1 MKAAGIC
8 VAGASLMLL
17 TSAAGAAQS
26 SVLNRN
32 GLTLSCSD
40 FSPSGG
46 GYWRANPTATLN
58 YPNQRGSFGNTQ
70 FGPGTVVT
78 NGVDIA
84 RFLSQNC
91 SH

>member
-1 MKAAGIC
+1 MKAGGIC
-8 VAGASLMLL
+8 AAAASWVLL
-17 TSAAGAAQS
+17 ISAAEAARP

-70 FGPGTVVT
+70 FGPGSVVT

-84 RFLSQNC
+84 QFLSQNC